1 MNMNMPLPYFLLLSW
16 YITGV
21 VVFLY
26 ASWRQGFTTPSK
38 VAKGIKARIT
48 NGSEKEISTAAIVLG
63 ALFLITIW
71 PAIKWSG
78 TKSPKP
84 TDEEET
90 KVLKLMM
97 DMHRTHRPF
106 PKELLLSQEEL
117 KEPILVVTH
126 GSCMDGLGAA
136 WAMSLFLPAHAEFV
150 EGHYGNPPADVEG
163 KIVILTDFSYKRAVL
178 EDLAHKAKRLIV
190 LDHHD
195 SAQKDLEGL
204 AYAYFDQDRS
214 GARLAWDYVSQMKDM
229 PVILVPPVLAY
240 IEDRDIW
247 KWGMHKSKEVN
258 EVLSHP
264 RFGIDHGAPL
274 ADKML
279 RLGDINN
286 AWDMD
291 TIVEL
296 GEGLVEDKEA
306 VLTLA
311 LNGAFMVTV
320 DLGEG
325 NGGAVCFP
333 VCFGDK
339 RVASEAGNRMAGWS
353 MFPSDDPGYPEK
365 YGVALVIGGMHYGKF
380 AASFRGIYGDMAQK
394 LAVHFGG
401 GGHQKA
407 AGAGLTVEQLTTIL
421 STAYPLPDH
430 LRK

>member
-1 MNMNMPLPYFLLLSW
+1 MNMPIPYFLLLSW
-16 YITGV
+16 YVTGTL
-21 VVFLY
+21 VFLY
-26 ASWRQGFTTPSK
+26 ASWRQGFTTPAK
-38 VAKGIKARIT
+38 VSQGIRT
-48 NGSEKEISTAAIVLG
+48 RLLNGEERNVSLLAVILG

-71 PAIKWSG
+71 PAIKWSNSSRK
-78 TKSPKP
+78 TEKK
-84 TDEEET
+84 EEDS

-106 PKELLLSQEEL
+106 PEHLLLSQEDM
-117 KEPILVVTH
+117 KGPILVITH

-163 KIVILTDFSYKRAVL
+163 KVVILTDFSYKRAVL
-178 EDLAHKAKRLIV
+178 EDLARKAKRLIV

-195 SAQKDLEGL
+195 SAEKDLVDL
-204 AYAYFDQDRS
+204 PYAYFDQTRS

-240 IEDRDIW
+240 IEDRDLW
-247 KWGMHKSKEVN
+247 KWEMHKSREVN

-264 RFGIDHGAPL
+264 RFGVDHGDAL
-274 ADKML
+274 TNKML

-286 AWDMD
+286 AWDLD
-291 TIVEL
+291 TVAEL
-296 GEGLVEDKEA
+296 GDGLVEDKEA

-320 DLGEG
+320 DLGEE
-325 NGGAVCFP
+325 NGGPICFP

-353 MFPSDDPGYPEK
+353 MFPENDPGYPEK

-394 LAVHFGG
+394 LAIHFGG

-407 AGAGLTVEQLTTIL
+407 AGAGLTTEQLTTIL